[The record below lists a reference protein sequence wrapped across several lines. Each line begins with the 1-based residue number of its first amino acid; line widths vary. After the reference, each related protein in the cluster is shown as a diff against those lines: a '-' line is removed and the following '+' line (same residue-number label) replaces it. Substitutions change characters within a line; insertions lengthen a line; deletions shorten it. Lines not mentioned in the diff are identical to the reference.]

1 MFNGEIKFIKLTKH
15 ESKFKVLVN
24 LNDIIF
30 VNDEGLYRDVSVK
43 LPDRIINLQVD
54 DELDTI
60 YCMIE
65 IYKETYQPIFD

>member
-30 VNDEGLYRDVSVK
+30 VNDEGLYREVNVK
-43 LPDRIINLQVD
+43 LLDRIINLQVD
-54 DELDTI
+54 DEIDTI
-60 YCMIE
+60 YGMIE
-65 IYKETYQPIFD
+65 IFKSQQPICG